1 MPPTPNNKDY
11 KSGFK
16 EKMLMSKT
24 MDIEA
29 KERNTTVDFLKF
41 VAIILVVVGHIMVS
55 LYPENYN
62 ENLIFKICYSFHMPL
77 FIFIGG
83 G

>member
-1 MPPTPNNKDY
+1 MN
-11 KSGFK
+11 SA
-16 EKMLMSKT
+16 S
-24 MDIEA
+24 EA
-29 KERNTTVDFLKF
+29 NLKLKERNIIIDLLKS

-77 FIFIGG
+77 FIFVGG

>member
-1 MPPTPNNKDY
+1 MN
-11 KSGFK
+11 SA
-16 EKMLMSKT
+16 S
-24 MDIEA
+24 EA
-29 KERNTTVDFLKF
+29 NLKLKERNIIIDLLKSA
-41 VAIILVVVGHIMVS
+41 AIILVVVGHIMVS

-77 FIFIGG
+77 FIFVGG